1 MKTFDPSK
9 QVKVY
14 FEFDTGMLTLE
25 QNGERL
31 YIDRIGLCDA
41 ELIID
46 QRLKKQMM
54 LTGKRI
60 VHAWAWGYITPIDRS
75 ENLKPIR
82 YIPQKHEGWH
92 FEDKPEKIITHAQRL
107 YVNDRRAYIP
117 PASTIKYKK

>member
-1 MKTFDPSK
+1 MSKTFDPTK

-25 QNGERL
+25 QNGEKL

-46 QRLKKQMM
+46 ERLKKQML

-75 ENLKPIR
+75 VQMRPMR
-82 YIPQKHEGWH
+82 YVPQKQEGWH
-92 FEDKPEKIITHAQRL
+92 FEDKPDKIITHSRWL

-117 PASTIKYKK
+117 TGSDITYR